1 MLKRID
7 LNKRDTDSISSALSA
22 ASTANDDVEK
32 TVLAVIND
40 VKSRG
45 DDALRH
51 YAEKFDGFIPEDFR
65 VSEAEIDEAFKNC
78 EAGLIE
84 AMEKAARRVR
94 EFHKTQLHSGSLF
107 NEGNL
112 EVQTVYRPVTRAGC
126 YVPGGRASYPST
138 VLMTVIPAVVAGVRD
153 VIICTP
159 PGRDNKISPAVLVAA
174 RLAGASSVFAI
185 GGAQAISAMAYGT
198 ESIAAVDVI
207 VGPGNI
213 YVATAQRMVS
223 QDVGIAAAFAG
234 PSEIV
239 VIADETANPKF
250 AAIDLIVQAEH
261 GPDGQSWLISPDE
274 EILKTILKEVK
285 VLVNKSKRRQEIMS
299 TFDRGGFAVLVK
311 DLSQAFDVA
320 NTVAPEHLQLMV
332 ENPENY
338 LSLIQN
344 AGAVFM
350 GNMAPASVGDY
361 YAGPS
366 HVLPTDRSARFASAL
381 TINDFIK
388 DIHII
393 SMGADALKEAAET
406 ITKIA
411 DAEGLDAH
419 AESIRLRIE
428 GLDDLA

>member
-1 MLKRID
+1 MFKRID
-7 LNKRDTDSISSALSA
+7 LKEKNIGAISSALSA
-22 ASTANDDVEK
+22 ASLENADVEE

-45 DDALRH
+45 DDALCH
-51 YAEKFDGFIPEDFR
+51 YAEKFDGFIPENFLISDD
-65 VSEAEIDEAFKNC
+65 EIDEAFKNC
-78 EAGLIE
+78 EAGLID
-84 AMEKAARRVR
+84 AMERAAGRVR
-94 EFHKTQLHSGSLF
+94 EFHKTQLHSGRSF

-112 EVQTVYRPVTRAGC
+112 EVQTVYRPVNRAGC

-138 VLMTVIPAVVAGVRD
+138 VLMTVIPAVVAGVSD
-153 VIICTP
+153 VVICTP
-159 PGRDNKISPAVLVAA
+159 PGEDGKISPAVLVAA
-174 RLAGASSVFAI
+174 RMSGVSSVYAI

-198 ESIAAVDVI
+198 ESIPAVDVI

-274 EILKTILKEVK
+274 KTLKTTLQEVE
-285 VLVNKSKRRQEIMS
+285 VLVDKSKRRQEIMS
-299 TFDRGGFAVLVK
+299 TFDEGGFAVLVK

-320 NTVAPEHLQLMV
+320 NTIAPEHLQLMI
-332 ENPENY
+332 ESPENY
-338 LSLIQN
+338 VSLIQN

-366 HVLPTDRSARFASAL
+366 HVLPTDGSARFASAL

-388 DIHII
+388 DIHVI
-393 SMGADALKEAAET
+393 SMGADALKEAADA
-406 ITKIA
+406 IIKIA

-428 GLDDLA
+428 ELNDLA

>member
-1 MLKRID
+1 MFKRID
-7 LNKRDTDSISSALSA
+7 LKEKNIGAISSALSA
-22 ASTANDDVEK
+22 ASPENADVEE

-45 DDALRH
+45 DDALCH
-51 YAEKFDGFIPEDFR
+51 YAEKFDGFIPENFLISDD
-65 VSEAEIDEAFKNC
+65 EIDEAFKNC
-78 EAGLIE
+78 EAGLID
-84 AMEKAARRVR
+84 AMERAAGRVR
-94 EFHKTQLHSGSLF
+94 EFHKTQLHSSRSF

-112 EVQTVYRPVTRAGC
+112 EVQTVYRPVNRAGC

-138 VLMTVIPAVVAGVRD
+138 VLMTVIPAVVAGVSD
-153 VIICTP
+153 VVICTP
-159 PGRDNKISPAVLVAA
+159 PGEDGKISPAVLVAA
-174 RLAGASSVFAI
+174 RMSGVSSVYAI

-198 ESIAAVDVI
+198 ESIPAVDVI

-261 GPDGQSWLISPDE
+261 GPNGQSWLISPDE
-274 EILKTILKEVK
+274 KTLKTTLQEVE
-285 VLVNKSKRRQEIMS
+285 VLVDKSKRRQEIMS
-299 TFDRGGFAVLVK
+299 TFDEGGFAVLVK

-320 NTVAPEHLQLMV
+320 NTIAPEHLQLMI
-332 ENPENY
+332 ESPENY

-366 HVLPTDRSARFASAL
+366 HVLPTDGSARFASAL

-393 SMGADALKEAAET
+393 SMGADALKEAADA
-406 ITKIA
+406 IIKIA

-428 GLDDLA
+428 ELNDLA

>member
-1 MLKRID
+1 VLKRID
-7 LNKRDTDSISSALSA
+7 LKGKDINVISSALSA
-22 ASTANDDVEK
+22 ASLANDDVEQ
-32 TVLAVIND
+32 TVLAIIND
-40 VKSRG
+40 VKGRG
-45 DDALRH
+45 DDALVH
-51 YAEKFDGFIPEDFR
+51 YAEKFDGFIPEQFR
-65 VSEAEIDEAFKNC
+65 VSDAEIDEALKNC
-78 EAGLIE
+78 GSGLIE
-84 AMEKAARRVR
+84 AIEKAAGRVK
-94 EFHKTQLHSGSLF
+94 EFHKTQLHSGNLF

-138 VLMTVIPAVVAGVRD
+138 VLMTVIPAVVAGVED

-159 PGRDNKISPAVLVAA
+159 PGENGMISSSVLVAA
-174 RLAGASSVFAI
+174 RIAGASSVYKI
-185 GGAQAISAMAYGT
+185 GGAQAISAMTYGT

-274 EILKTILKEVK
+274 KTLEAILQEVE

-299 TFDRGGFAVLVK
+299 TFDEGGFAVLVK
-311 DLSQAFDVA
+311 DLPQAFDVA
-320 NTVAPEHLQLMV
+320 NTVAPEHLQLMI
-332 ENPENY
+332 ESPEIY
-338 LSLIQN
+338 LSSIQN

-388 DIHII
+388 DIHVI
-393 SMGADALKEAAET
+393 SMDADALKEAADT
-406 ITKIA
+406 IIKIA
-411 DAEGLDAH
+411 DAEGLEAH

-428 GLDDLA
+428 ELNDLA

>member
-1 MLKRID
+1 MFKRID
-7 LNKRDTDSISSALSA
+7 LKEKNIGAISSALSA
-22 ASTANDDVEK
+22 ASPENADVEE

-45 DDALRH
+45 DDALCH
-51 YAEKFDGFIPEDFR
+51 YAEKFDGFIPENFLISDD
-65 VSEAEIDEAFKNC
+65 EIDEAFKNC
-78 EAGLIE
+78 EAGLID
-84 AMEKAARRVR
+84 AMERAAGRVR
-94 EFHKTQLHSGSLF
+94 EFHKTQLHSSRSF

-112 EVQTVYRPVTRAGC
+112 EVQTVYRPVNRAGC

-138 VLMTVIPAVVAGVRD
+138 VLMTVIPAVVAGVSD
-153 VIICTP
+153 VVICTP
-159 PGRDNKISPAVLVAA
+159 PGEDGKISPAVLVAA
-174 RLAGASSVFAI
+174 RMSGVSSVYAI

-198 ESIAAVDVI
+198 ETIPAVDVI

-261 GPDGQSWLISPDE
+261 GPNGQSWLISPDE
-274 EILKTILKEVK
+274 KTLKTTLQEVE
-285 VLVNKSKRRQEIMS
+285 VLVDKSKRRQEIMS
-299 TFDRGGFAVLVK
+299 TFDEGGFAVLVK

-320 NTVAPEHLQLMV
+320 NTIAPEHLQLMI
-332 ENPENY
+332 ESPENY

-388 DIHII
+388 DIHVI
-393 SMGADALKEAAET
+393 SMGADALKEAADA
-406 ITKIA
+406 IIKIA

-428 GLDDLA
+428 ELNDLA

>member
-1 MLKRID
+1 MLKRINLKQND
-7 LNKRDTDSISSALSA
+7 IGAISAALSA
-22 ASTANDDVEK
+22 SSLVNADVEQ
-32 TVLAVIND
+32 TVLAIIND
-40 VKSRG
+40 VKVRG
-45 DDALRH
+45 DEALCH
-51 YAEKFDGFIPEDFR
+51 YAEKFDGFIPENFL
-65 VSEAEIDEAFKNC
+65 VSDAEIDEAYKSC
-78 EAGLIE
+78 EADLID
-84 AMEKAARRVR
+84 AMERAAERVR
-94 EFHKTQLHSGSLF
+94 EFHRTQLHSGSSF
-107 NEGNL
+107 DEGNL
-112 EVQTVYRPVTRAGC
+112 EVQTVYRPVNRAGC

-138 VLMTVIPAVVAGVRD
+138 VLMTVIPAVVAGVSD

-159 PGRDNKISPAVLVAA
+159 PGQDNKISPAVLVAA
-174 RLAGASSVFAI
+174 QIAGASSVFAI

-239 VIADETANPKF
+239 VIADETVNPKF

-274 EILKTILKEVK
+274 EILETILKEVK
-285 VLVNKSKRRQEIMS
+285 VLVNKSMRRQEIMS

-320 NTVAPEHLQLMV
+320 NTVAPEHLQLMIK
-332 ENPENY
+332 NPENF

-366 HVLPTDRSARFASAL
+366 HVLPTDGSARFASAL

-393 SMGADALKEAAET
+393 SMGADALKEAADA
-406 ITKIA
+406 IIKIA

-428 GLDDLA
+428 ELNDLA

>member
-1 MLKRID
+1 VFKRID
-7 LNKRDTDSISSALSA
+7 LKEKNIGAISSALSA
-22 ASTANDDVEK
+22 ASPENADVEE

-45 DDALRH
+45 DDALCH
-51 YAEKFDGFIPEDFR
+51 YAEKFDGFIPENFLISDD
-65 VSEAEIDEAFKNC
+65 EIDEAFKNC
-78 EAGLIE
+78 EAGLID
-84 AMEKAARRVR
+84 AMERAAGRVR
-94 EFHKTQLHSGSLF
+94 EFHKTQLHSSRSF

-112 EVQTVYRPVTRAGC
+112 EVQTVYRPVNRAGC

-138 VLMTVIPAVVAGVRD
+138 VLMTVIPAVVAGVSD
-153 VIICTP
+153 VVICTP
-159 PGRDNKISPAVLVAA
+159 PGEDGKISPAVLVAA
-174 RLAGASSVFAI
+174 RMSGVSSVYAI

-198 ESIAAVDVI
+198 ESIPAVDVI

-261 GPDGQSWLISPDE
+261 GPNGQSWLISPDE
-274 EILKTILKEVK
+274 KTLKTTLQEVE
-285 VLVNKSKRRQEIMS
+285 VLVDKSKRRQEIMS
-299 TFDRGGFAVLVK
+299 TFDEGGFAVLVK

-320 NTVAPEHLQLMV
+320 NTIAPEHLQLMI
-332 ENPENY
+332 ESPENY

-366 HVLPTDRSARFASAL
+366 HVLPTDGSARFASAL

-393 SMGADALKEAAET
+393 SMGADALKEAADA
-406 ITKIA
+406 IIKIA

-428 GLDDLA
+428 ELNDLA

>member
-1 MLKRID
+1 MFKRID
-7 LNKRDTDSISSALSA
+7 LKEKNIGAISSALSA
-22 ASTANDDVEK
+22 ASPENADVEE

-45 DDALRH
+45 DDALCH
-51 YAEKFDGFIPEDFR
+51 YAEKFDGFIPENFLISDD
-65 VSEAEIDEAFKNC
+65 EIDEAFKNC
-78 EAGLIE
+78 EAGLID
-84 AMEKAARRVR
+84 AMERAAGRVR
-94 EFHKTQLHSGSLF
+94 EFHKTQLHSSRSF

-112 EVQTVYRPVTRAGC
+112 EVQTVYRPVNRAGC

-138 VLMTVIPAVVAGVRD
+138 VLMTVIPAVVAGVSD
-153 VIICTP
+153 VVICTP
-159 PGRDNKISPAVLVAA
+159 PGEDGKISPAVLVAA
-174 RLAGASSVFAI
+174 RMSGVSSVYAI

-198 ESIAAVDVI
+198 ESIPAVDVI

-274 EILKTILKEVK
+274 KTLKTTLQEVE
-285 VLVNKSKRRQEIMS
+285 VLVDKSKRRQEIMS
-299 TFDRGGFAVLVK
+299 TFDEGGFAVLVK

-320 NTVAPEHLQLMV
+320 NTIAPEHLQLMI
-332 ENPENY
+332 ESPENY

-366 HVLPTDRSARFASAL
+366 HVLPTDGSARFASAL

-393 SMGADALKEAAET
+393 SMGADALKEAADA
-406 ITKIA
+406 IIKIA

-428 GLDDLA
+428 ELNDLA

>member
-7 LNKRDTDSISSALSA
+7 LNEKDIDSISSALSA
-22 ASTANDDVEK
+22 ASPANDDVGQ
-32 TVLAVIND
+32 TVLAIIND

-45 DDALRH
+45 DDALCH

-65 VSEAEIDEAFKNC
+65 VSDAEIDEAFKNC

-84 AMEKAARRVR
+84 AIEKAAGRIR
-94 EFHKTQLHSGSLF
+94 EFHKTQLHSGRSF

-138 VLMTVIPAVVAGVRD
+138 VLMTVIPAVVAGVSD

-159 PGRDNKISPAVLVAA
+159 PGQDNKISPAVLVAA
-174 RLAGASSVFAI
+174 QIAGASSVFAI

-239 VIADETANPKF
+239 VIADETVNPKF

-274 EILKTILKEVK
+274 EVLETILKEVT
-285 VLVNKSKRRQEIMS
+285 VLVNKSMRRQEIMS

-320 NTVAPEHLQLMV
+320 NTVAPEHLQLMI
-332 ENPENY
+332 ENPENF

-381 TINDFIK
+381 TIHDFVK
-388 DIHII
+388 DIHVI
-393 SMGADALKEAAET
+393 SMGANALKEAANT
-406 ITKIA
+406 IIKIA
-411 DAEGLDAH
+411 NEEGLEAH
-419 AESIRLRIE
+419 AESIRLRLE
-428 GLDDLA
+428 ELNDLA

>member
-7 LNKRDTDSISSALSA
+7 LKQNDIGAISAALSA
-22 ASTANDDVEK
+22 SSIVNAEVEQ
-32 TVLAVIND
+32 TVLAIIND
-40 VKSRG
+40 VKIRG
-45 DDALRH
+45 DEALCH
-51 YAEKFDGFIPEDFR
+51 YAEKFDGFIPESFL
-65 VSEAEIDEAFKNC
+65 VSDAEIDEAYNSC
-78 EAGLIE
+78 AADLID
-84 AMEKAARRVR
+84 AMERAAKRVR
-94 EFHKTQLHSGSLF
+94 EFHRTQLHSGSSF
-107 NEGNL
+107 DEGNL
-112 EVQTVYRPVTRAGC
+112 EVQTVYRPVNRAGC

-138 VLMTVIPAVVAGVRD
+138 VLMTVIPAVIAGVSD
-153 VIICTP
+153 VVICTP
-159 PGRDNKISPAVLVAA
+159 PGEDGKISPAVLVAS
-174 RLAGASSVFAI
+174 RIAGASSVYAI
-185 GGAQAISAMAYGT
+185 GGAQAVSAMAYGT
-198 ESIAAVDVI
+198 ESIPAVDVI

-234 PSEIV
+234 PSEIA

-250 AAIDLIVQAEH
+250 AAIDLMVQAEH
-261 GPDGQSWLISPDE
+261 GPDGQAWLMSTDE
-274 EILKTILKEVK
+274 KIIEAILQELEIL
-285 VLVNKSKRRQEIMS
+285 VNNSKRRQEIMS
-299 TFDRGGFAVLVK
+299 TFDQGGFAVLVK

-320 NTVAPEHLQLMV
+320 NTVAPEHLQLMI

-381 TINDFIK
+381 TIHDYIK
-388 DIHII
+388 DIHVI
-393 SMGADALKEAAET
+393 SMGANALKEAANT
-406 ITKIA
+406 IIKIA
-411 DAEGLDAH
+411 NEEGLEAH

-428 GLDDLA
+428 ELNDLA